1 MEQDNLLPYN
11 PHPISY
17 VIVGKVLTTY
27 ILFNVLTNVMRN
39 GYLILKGRL
48 TVATRH
54 VSYKFYH
61 HQVADFRQ
69 PLDLFQVYQA
79 T

>member
-1 MEQDNLLPYN
+1 MMSDNLSSYPTPFLCNCWESLNHVHTFYRVN
-11 PHPISY
+11 QPH
-17 VIVGKVLTTY
+17 KK
-27 ILFNVLTNVMRN
+27 
-39 GYLILKGRL
+39 GYLIFKERL

-61 HQVADFRQ
+61 YQVVYFRQ
-69 PLDLFQVYQA
+69 TLDLFQVYQA

>member
-1 MEQDNLLPYN
+1 
-11 PHPISY
+11 
-17 VIVGKVLTTY
+17 
-27 ILFNVLTNVMRN
+27 MRN
-39 GYLILKGRL
+39 GYLIFKERL